1 MLGGLVCA
9 VCGRDYKGV
18 DFLLEDFEIVQ
29 GVAGGGEGL
38 DAGPVGNLER
48 RANPLVV
55 APGIEDGLGDAA
67 AVIWQVGGEELIS
80 GFVLA
85 SVSC

>member
-1 MLGGLVCA
+1 M
-9 VCGRDYKGV
+9 
-18 DFLLEDFEIVQ
+18 Q